1 MNNPIVNLLATTNW
15 WFVVVA
21 VICSLIIWM
30 VRYNQKVFGRW
41 YGQWMGMPTQV
52 SEEERK
58 LWMARGMKRE
68 ILSRVLYFIGLSQAL
83 MIGGWTDM
91 TNGLIFAVVVR
102 AIFVLPT
109 QMSQVAWSPVN
120 TKVLW
125 FLSGKILV
133 ETLVVTMMRFL
144 FFQ

>member
-1 MNNPIVNLLATTNW
+1 
-15 WFVVVA
+15 
-21 VICSLIIWM
+21 
-30 VRYNQKVFGRW
+30 
-41 YGQWMGMPTQV
+41 
-52 SEEERK
+52 
-58 LWMARGMKRE
+58 MARGMKRE

-91 TNGLIFAVVVR
+91 TNGLVFAVVVR

-125 FLSGKILV
+125 LLSGKILV
-133 ETLVVTMMRFL
+133 ETLVVTMVRFL